1 MYYLLDRERDLISYL
16 DLPRIK
22 DLDDLACLL
31 LFTKT
36 QLNDFIAN
44 KDKHYASFRI
54 PKKHSTDKRIINAP
68 KKKIKNGTKNN
79 SC

>member
-54 PKKHSTDKRIINAP
+54 PKNIPLIKGLLTLP
-68 KKKIKNGTKNN
+68 KKN
-79 SC
+79 